1 MALDGITIAS
11 LLPELKAGL
20 LGGRLSKISQPQT
33 NELLFTIKGNQKE
46 PYRLL
51 INVSPG
57 MPYLCF
63 TEENKP
69 APLTAPGFCMML
81 RKYIANGRILDI
93 TQPGME
99 RILVFSI
106 EHLNELGD
114 LCRKELIV
122 ELMGKY
128 SNIIFCDENKRVLDA
143 IRHVPPSVSS
153 LRTVLPGAS
162 YYLPDELKKADP
174 LPLASAIA
182 DRTEECIPG
191 EFFACS
197 DPVVT
202 RMYGYFA
209 GLSPVICQHILNVA
223 GLESDKAASSLS
235 EEERIHLSHVFS
247 RELQAVL
254 RGEFKPVIYYK
265 GEKPVDF
272 SSISL
277 SIYPDYTGK
286 PVPTVSDMIFRFY
299 YEKSLHSFLQGK
311 SADLRKIIHNALERN
326 RKKYA
331 LLEKQMKDAQKAD
344 KVRLQ
349 AELLT
354 AYAYMYPVPVAKVTV
369 ENYYDENKPVTIS
382 LDETKTVR
390 QNATALYERYN
401 KLKRTQEA
409 TEGLLKET
417 GEAVTH
423 LESMQLA
430 LSLSKSEADLT
441 DIQNELKKAG
451 YMKHAPQN
459 GGKKKPAKEP
469 SVAGKPLHFINCDGM
484 DMYVGKN
491 NLQNEYVTFTLAAAN
506 DMWFHAKNVPGSH
519 VIVKSGGRELSDRA
533 YEEAAALAAYFCQN
547 RDSEKVEIDYVQRK
561 AIKKPPKSA
570 FGFVIYHTN
579 YSMMAK
585 PDISGITEVK
595 DGLSK

>member
-11 LLPELKAGL
+11 LLPELKSGL
-20 LGGRLSKISQPQT
+20 LGGRLSKISQTQT
-33 NELLFTIKGNQKE
+33 NELLLTIKGNQKE

-51 INVSPG
+51 INVNPG

-63 TEENKP
+63 TDENKP

-99 RILVFSI
+99 RIVIFSI

-128 SNIIFCDENKRVLDA
+128 SNIIFCDENRRVLDA

-153 LRTVLPGAS
+153 LRTILPGAS
-162 YYLPDELKKADP
+162 YYLPEELKKADP
-174 LPLASAIA
+174 LPIASSIA
-182 DRTEECIPG
+182 GGSSECIP
-191 EFFACS
+191 EDFFTSA
-197 DPVVT
+197 DPTVS

-209 GLSPVICQHILNVA
+209 GLSPIFCQHILNTA
-223 GLESDKAASSLS
+223 GIESERPASSLN
-235 EEERIHLSHVFS
+235 EEERLHFSRVFS
-247 RELQAVL
+247 REMQAVS
-254 RGEFKPVIYYK
+254 REEFSPTIYYK
-265 GEKPVDF
+265 GDKPVDF
-272 SSISL
+272 SPVML
-277 SIYPDYTGK
+277 SVYPEYK
-286 PVPTVSDMIFRFY
+286 AEKVASVSEMIFRFY

-344 KVRLQ
+344 KLRLQ
-349 AELLT
+349 GELLT
-354 AYAYMYPVPVAKVTV
+354 AYAYMYPEPIKSVTV
-369 ENYYDENKPVTIS
+369 ENYYDDNKPVTIA
-382 LDETKTVR
+382 LDEAKTVR
-390 QNATALYERYN
+390 QNATAFYERYN

-409 TEGLLKET
+409 TEGLLAET
-417 GEAVTH
+417 KEAVTH

-451 YMKHAPQN
+451 YMKHAPQQGN
-459 GGKKKPAKEP
+459 KKKPAKEP
-469 SVAGKPLHFINCDGM
+469 SVAGKPLQFINCDGM
-484 DMYVGKN
+484 DMFVGKN
-491 NLQNEYVTFTLAAAN
+491 NLQNEYVTFTLAGPN

-585 PDISGITEVK
+585 PDISGIAEVK
-595 DGLSK
+595 DGSPK

>member
-11 LLPELKAGL
+11 LLPELKAGI

-63 TEENKP
+63 TDENKP

-81 RKYIANGRILDI
+81 RKYIANGRIIDI
-93 TQPGME
+93 SQPGME
-99 RILVFSI
+99 RILIFSI

-153 LRTVLPGAS
+153 LRTILPGAS
-162 YYLPDELKKADP
+162 YYLPDELVKADP
-174 LPLASAIA
+174 LPGAATIA
-182 DRTEECIPG
+182 DRQQQCISDD
-191 EFFACS
+191 FFAS
-197 DPVVT
+197 ADPLVS
-202 RMYGYFA
+202 RMYGFFA

-223 GLESDKAASSLS
+223 GLESDRPASSLS
-235 EEERIHLSHVFS
+235 EEERIHFSHVFA
-247 RELQAVL
+247 RELQPVIHE
-254 RGEFKPVIYYK
+254 EFSPVIYYK
-265 GEKPVDF
+265 GDKPVDF
-272 SSISL
+272 SPIRL
-277 SIYPDYTGK
+277 SVYPDYTCEA
-286 PVPTVSDMIFRFY
+286 VPSVSEMIFRFY
-299 YEKSLHSFLQGK
+299 YEKSVHSFLQGK
-311 SADLRKIIHNALERN
+311 SSDLRKIIHNALERN

-354 AYAYMYPVPVAKVTV
+354 AYAYMYPEPLAKVTV
-369 ENYYDENKPVTIS
+369 ENYYDENRPVTIT

-390 QNATALYERYN
+390 QNAAAFYERYN

-409 TEGLLKET
+409 TEGLLAET

-441 DIQNELKKAG
+441 DI
-451 YMKHAPQN
+451 
-459 GGKKKPAKEP
+459 
-469 SVAGKPLHFINCDGM
+469 
-484 DMYVGKN
+484 
-491 NLQNEYVTFTLAAAN
+491 
-506 DMWFHAKNVPGSH
+506 
-519 VIVKSGGRELSDRA
+519 
-533 YEEAAALAAYFCQN
+533 
-547 RDSEKVEIDYVQRK
+547 
-561 AIKKPPKSA
+561 
-570 FGFVIYHTN
+570 
-579 YSMMAK
+579 
-585 PDISGITEVK
+585 
-595 DGLSK
+595 